1 MAPIPLFQVLSLFL
15 ILCFS
20 RFVLPSRESVVV
32 VLSKRFL
39 CNVQFAS
46 YFCVLLSKGQFHPVG
61 EDGVWLLH
69 VIQSILNKF
78 SYTLNYPVKGRQK
91 VFPSYIWLELQKHLK
106 SMLKARLVSVW
117 DTDKYKKAIANGRH
131 DFDQTYLHLKSIF
144 WIENCRQAATTRFL
158 ANSNE

>member
-15 ILCFS
+15 ILYFS

-46 YFCVLLSKGQFHPVG
+46 YFCVLLSKGQFYPIG

-78 SYTLNYPVKGRQK
+78 SYTLNYPVKGRQQ
-91 VFPSYIWLELQKHLK
+91 VFSSYIWLELQKHLK

-117 DTDKYKKAIANGRH
+117 DSGKYKKAIANGRH
-131 DFDQTYLHLKSIF
+131 DFDQTL
-144 WIENCRQAATTRFL
+144 L
-158 ANSNE
+158 ASKINLLNRKVPARGDK